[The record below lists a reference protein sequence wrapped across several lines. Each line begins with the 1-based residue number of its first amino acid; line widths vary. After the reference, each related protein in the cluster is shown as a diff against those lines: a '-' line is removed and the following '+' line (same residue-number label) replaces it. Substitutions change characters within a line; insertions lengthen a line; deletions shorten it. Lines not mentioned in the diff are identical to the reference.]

1 MYGGTQSIKAS
12 NSTANATKQN
22 FDQMFESGEK
32 ELNVALKAEKMNTE
46 NAKSKRD
53 NIDAAMNE
61 SEDRKRRFNTVDGL
75 YHNDDGTISTVD
87 G

>member
-1 MYGGTQSIKAS
+1 MYGGTKSIKAS

-61 SEDRKRRFNTVDGL
+61 AEDR
-75 YHNDDGTISTVD
+75 
-87 G
+87 

>member
-1 MYGGTQSIKAS
+1 M

-32 ELNVALKAEKMNTE
+32 ELNVALKAEKMTTE
-46 NAKSKRD
+46 KAQAKSVGVD
-53 NIDAAMNE
+53 NLDKNMDT
-61 SEDRKRRFNTVDGL
+61 EDQLKEKKSKFNAIDGL
-75 YHNDDGTISTVD
+75 YHNDDGTVTTVD